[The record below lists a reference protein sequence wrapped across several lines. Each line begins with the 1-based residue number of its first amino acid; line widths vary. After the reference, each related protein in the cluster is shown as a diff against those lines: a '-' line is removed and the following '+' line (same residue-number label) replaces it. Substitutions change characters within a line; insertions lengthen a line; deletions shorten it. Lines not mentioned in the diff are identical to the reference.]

1 MKAKYLIEIIEDYC
15 KEKNLDI
22 TELYEEIARRYQQIW
37 GVNIILQMKNNGK
50 WDIAYY
56 LEEVGI
62 VERYIEILNVIKK
75 ENN

>member
-1 MKAKYLIEIIEDYC
+1 MRAEYLINIIEDYC
-15 KEKNLDI
+15 KEKNLNI

-37 GVNIILQMKNNGK
+37 GVNIVLQMQTNGK

-56 LEEVGI
+56 LEELNI
-62 VERYIEILNVIKK
+62 VERYISIINKIKK